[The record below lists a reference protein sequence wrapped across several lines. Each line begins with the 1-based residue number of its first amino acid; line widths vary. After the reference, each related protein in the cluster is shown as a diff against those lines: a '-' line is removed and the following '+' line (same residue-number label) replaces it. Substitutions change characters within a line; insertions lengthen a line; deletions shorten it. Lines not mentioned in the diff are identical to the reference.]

1 MCIRAPTR
9 RLDRKRNGEPEKA
22 EGKMAIPTVMGTE
35 IEFGIM
41 VKNDPD
47 FDPISS
53 CVLIVNAYREDPDGK
68 ILWDYDQENPLAD
81 ARGFQV
87 EGEKYTPNQQE
98 NIARNKTLINGA
110 RYYVDHAHP
119 EYSSPEVT
127 NARDL
132 VIHEKAGERVIEIS
146 RREANNLLPEGAQML
161 IYKNNSDRKGNS
173 YGCHENYLMDRRTSF
188 KKVVEPLL
196 PFFSTRQIWCGAGKV
211 GSESRNHPCDYQ
223 LSQRADFFETEVAL
237 DTMVKRPIVNTR
249 DEPHA
254 DREKY
259 RRLHVIVGDSNMSE
273 FTIYLRNGVTALI
286 LSMIED
292 GAISKDLTLRDPVRT
307 IREVSHDLTLAQEV
321 TMDDGTARTALEIQS
336 DFLEMALAYTS
347 SRSLDP
353 VQKDVLQK
361 WQDVIEALGR
371 DPMELDTKID
381 WVIKK
386 RLIES
391 YIGRKKLDWSDP
403 QVQMLDLQYHDS
415 RPDKGLYY
423 LLERQGKV
431 ERIVTDEEIQHAV
444 YNPPRDT
451 RAFFRGECLRRYPS
465 EVFGVNWDSIS
476 FGLENES
483 IKRVMMAEPLKG
495 TSEFVEELLDRSETA
510 AVLLEN
516 MGS

>member
-1 MCIRAPTR
+1 
-9 RLDRKRNGEPEKA
+9 
-22 EGKMAIPTVMGTE
+22 MAIPTVMGTE

-53 CVLIVNAYREDPDGK
+53 CVLIVNAYREDPDGQ

-173 YGCHENYLMDRRTSF
+173 YGCHENYLMDRRTPF

-292 GAISKDLTLRDPVRT
+292 GAISKDLTLRDPVRS
-307 IREVSHDLTLAQEV
+307 IREVSHDLSLRNEL
-321 TMDDGTARTALEIQS
+321 TMDDGSARTALQIQEG
-336 DFLEMALAYTS
+336 FLEMALAYTS

-371 DPMELDTKID
+371 DPMELDGKID

-386 RLIES
+386 RLIERYMS
-391 YIGRKKLDWSDP
+391 RKSLDWSDP

-431 ERIVTDEEIQHAV
+431 ERIVSDEEIQHAV

-476 FGLENES
+476 FGLEDES
-483 IKRVMMAEPLKG
+483 IKRIMMAEPLKG
-495 TSEFVEELLDRSETA
+495 TSEFVEELLERSDTA
-510 AVLLEN
+510 AALLEN

>member
-1 MCIRAPTR
+1 
-9 RLDRKRNGEPEKA
+9 
-22 EGKMAIPTVMGTE
+22 MAIPTVMGTE

-53 CVLIVNAYREDPDGK
+53 CVLIVNAYREDPDGQ

-173 YGCHENYLMDRRTSF
+173 YGCHENYLMDRRTPF

-292 GAISKDLTLRDPVRT
+292 GAISKDLTLRDPVRS
-307 IREVSHDLTLAQEV
+307 IREVSHDLSLRNEL
-321 TMDDGTARTALEIQS
+321 TMDDGSARTALQIQEG
-336 DFLEMALAYTS
+336 FLEMALTYTS

-371 DPMELDTKID
+371 DPMELDGKID

-386 RLIES
+386 RLIERYMS
-391 YIGRKKLDWSDP
+391 RKSLDWSDP

-431 ERIVTDEEIQHAV
+431 ERIVSDEEIQHAV

-476 FGLENES
+476 FGLEDES
-483 IKRVMMAEPLKG
+483 IKRIMMAEPLKG
-495 TSEFVEELLDRSETA
+495 TSEFVEELLERSDTA
-510 AVLLEN
+510 AALLEN

>member
-1 MCIRAPTR
+1 
-9 RLDRKRNGEPEKA
+9 
-22 EGKMAIPTVMGTE
+22 MAIPTVMGTE

-53 CVLIVNAYREDPDGK
+53 CVLIVNAYREDPDGE

-132 VIHEKAGERVIEIS
+132 VIHEKAGERIIEIS
-146 RREANNLLPEGAQML
+146 RREANQLLPEGAQML

-173 YGCHENYLMDRRTSF
+173 YGCHENYLMDRRTPF
-188 KKVVEPLL
+188 KKIVEPLL

-292 GAISKDLTLRDPVRT
+292 GAITTDLSLRDPVRS
-307 IREVSHDLTLAQEV
+307 IREVSHDLSLEREL
-321 TMDDGTARTALEIQS
+321 TMDDGSARTALQIQEG
-336 DFLEMALAYTS
+336 FLEMALAYTS

-361 WQDVIEALGR
+361 WQGVIETLGR
-371 DPMELDTKID
+371 DPMELDDKVD

-386 RLIES
+386 RLIERYMS
-391 YIGRKKLDWSDP
+391 RKNLDWADP

-431 ERIVTDEEIQHAV
+431 ARIVSDEEIQHAM

-476 FGLENES
+476 FGLEDES
-483 IKRVMMAEPLKG
+483 VKRIMMAEPLKG
-495 TSEFVEELLDRSETA
+495 TSEIVEELLERSDTA
-510 AVLLEN
+510 AALLEN

>member
-1 MCIRAPTR
+1 
-9 RLDRKRNGEPEKA
+9 
-22 EGKMAIPTVMGTE
+22 MAIPTVMGTE

-53 CVLIVNAYREDPDGK
+53 CVLIVNAYREDPNGK

-173 YGCHENYLMDRRTSF
+173 YGCHENYLMDRRLSF
-188 KKVVEPLL
+188 KKIVEPLL

-259 RRLHVIVGDSNMSE
+259 RRLHVMVGDSNMSE

-307 IREVSHDLTLAQEV
+307 IREVSHDPSLMQTLI
-321 TMDDGTARTALEIQS
+321 MDDGSARTALQIQA

-347 SRSLDP
+347 SRSIDP

-361 WQDVIEALGR
+361 WQDVIESLGR
-371 DPMELDTKID
+371 DPMELDSKID

-391 YIGRKKLDWSDP
+391 YMRRNDLDWSDP
-403 QVQMLDLQYHDS
+403 RVQMLDLQYHDS
-415 RPDKGLYY
+415 RPDKGLYH
-423 LLERQGKV
+423 LLEREGKV

-476 FGLENES
+476 FGLEDES

-495 TSEFVEELLDRSETA
+495 TSEFVEELLERSDTA
-510 AVLLEN
+510 AALLEN